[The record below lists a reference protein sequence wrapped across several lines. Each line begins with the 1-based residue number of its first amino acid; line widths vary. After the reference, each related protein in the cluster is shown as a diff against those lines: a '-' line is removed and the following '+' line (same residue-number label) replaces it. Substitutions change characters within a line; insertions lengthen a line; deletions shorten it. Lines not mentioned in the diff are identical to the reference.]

1 MVVKTFRIKMCNKYG
16 KRWPEKL
23 EESEKAMLQ
32 STFKC
37 IKQGTG
43 GYVNTGVR
51 RIIYDKN
58 WSVKLLTEANSEEGT
73 QHLQ

>member
-1 MVVKTFRIKMCNKYG
+1 
-16 KRWPEKL
+16 
-23 EESEKAMLQ
+23 MLQ

-51 RIIYDKN
+51 RITYDKN